1 MPRLARDHQPT
12 PLPAAAIDRTMRAP
26 EQVYRVLRAAIVSL
40 AIPPGSALSEGEVGA
55 AYAVSRTP
63 VREAFARLAE
73 EKLLDVF
80 PNLGTF
86 VSLIDPRLIGEAILI
101 RRLLEGEAV
110 SQAAANRDPA
120 LIAEMSQALADH
132 AETVAAG
139 DATAAYQCDE
149 RFHRA
154 LFAHQ
159 GLEQMWASVD
169 RARAQLERVHHL
181 MVAQRG
187 ALGDAL
193 AKHRAMLSAIERG
206 DAYAA
211 HAAMHV
217 HIEAN
222 GVFLDRLAGHAH
234 PFVRTP

>member
-12 PLPAAAIDRTMRAP
+12 ILPAAAIDRTMRAP
-26 EQVYRVLRAAIVSL
+26 EQVYRALRAAIVSL
-40 AIPPGSALSEGEVGA
+40 AIPPGSALSEGDVGA

-73 EKLLDVF
+73 ERLLDVF

-86 VSLIDPRLIGEAILI
+86 VSLIEPKLIGEAILI

-120 LIAEMSQALADH
+120 LIAEMSKALADH
-132 AETVAAG
+132 AEAVAAG
-139 DATAAYQCDE
+139 DATQAYQCDE
-149 RFHRA
+149 RFHCA

-181 MVAQRG
+181 MVVQRG
-187 ALGDAL
+187 ALDSAL
-193 AKHRAMLSAIERG
+193 AKHRVILAAIERG

-222 GVFLDRLAGHAH
+222 GIFLERLASHAH
-234 PFVRTP
+234 PFVHAS